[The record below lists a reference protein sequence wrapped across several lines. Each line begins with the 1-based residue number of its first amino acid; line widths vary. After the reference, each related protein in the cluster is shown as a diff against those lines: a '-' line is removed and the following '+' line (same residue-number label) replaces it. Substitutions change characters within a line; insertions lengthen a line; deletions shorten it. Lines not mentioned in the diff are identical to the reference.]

1 VLLAGYTY
9 LKYLS
14 HPRKLERR
22 PAALYTR
29 RLFGRGVYRAI
40 WEPILRSRFYLHMHA
55 VNMAWFWANLKAR
68 SRRFYQGRQMLGYP
82 IGGFHRV
89 TEALVHRISHRG
101 VRVCCGAEVGL
112 LQKTDAGWLVQVNG
126 QPHHFQQ
133 VLSTLPGATLA
144 RILDVPQA
152 DRAYAYKLQAI
163 PYQGVVSLLFTTR
176 QQLTTHYEHYVADT
190 HAPFSMLVHHSALA
204 GDESHGPLHVY
215 YAYGYRPHEDE
226 QMWMDEDELSNL
238 YMEYVQKVFPA
249 LDRTAI
255 QHMRLY
261 RKPYAQ
267 AVPIIRYS
275 EVQVP
280 FQSPYPG
287 LFVVN
292 FSQLLPYGPTVN
304 AAVEQGR
311 QAARYIGGLPAGGP
325 TAPAGTPVFSSR
337 GPHSS

>member
-1 VLLAGYTY
+1 MEESKRTIAILGGGYSGLSAAYYSAAYYLSRLGYQVTLFEKEAQVGGFSQGTQLGQVVYERVPHSFHRSDTSLLSLMTDLGMEQQLRWRPIRTAVILRDRAYGVHSVWSVLRLRPLRFLQRLVLLAGYTY

-144 RILDVPQA
+144 RIL
-152 DRAYAYKLQAI
+152 
-163 PYQGVVSLLFTTR
+163 
-176 QQLTTHYEHYVADT
+176 
-190 HAPFSMLVHHSALA
+190 
-204 GDESHGPLHVY
+204 
-215 YAYGYRPHEDE
+215 
-226 QMWMDEDELSNL
+226 
-238 YMEYVQKVFPA
+238 
-249 LDRTAI
+249 
-255 QHMRLY
+255 
-261 RKPYAQ
+261 
-267 AVPIIRYS
+267 
-275 EVQVP
+275 
-280 FQSPYPG
+280 
-287 LFVVN
+287 
-292 FSQLLPYGPTVN
+292 
-304 AAVEQGR
+304 
-311 QAARYIGGLPAGGP
+311 
-325 TAPAGTPVFSSR
+325 
-337 GPHSS
+337 